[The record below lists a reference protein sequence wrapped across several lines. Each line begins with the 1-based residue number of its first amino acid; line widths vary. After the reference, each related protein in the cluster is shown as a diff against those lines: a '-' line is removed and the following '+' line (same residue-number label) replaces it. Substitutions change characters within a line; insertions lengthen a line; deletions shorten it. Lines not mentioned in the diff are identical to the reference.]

1 MDRGGR
7 RGRGRARGR
16 GGRAGASALG
26 KRAAAESATKASK
39 TRVVTHMLSRALYFE
54 SEHILDLINLAEERA
69 LLEASAKAPQCE
81 AISEIGLCT

>member
-16 GGRAGASALG
+16 GGRASASALG
-26 KRAAAESATKASK
+26 KRAAVESATKSK
-39 TRVVTHMLSRALYFE
+39 TRVVAHMLSRALYFE

-69 LLEASAKAPQCE
+69 LADAS
-81 AISEIGLCT
+81 